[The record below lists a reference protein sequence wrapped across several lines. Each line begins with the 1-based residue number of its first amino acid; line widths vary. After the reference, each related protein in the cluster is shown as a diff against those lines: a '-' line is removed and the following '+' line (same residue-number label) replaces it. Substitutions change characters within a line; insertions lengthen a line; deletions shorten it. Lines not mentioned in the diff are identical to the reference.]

1 MNKSETH
8 HKVKVR
14 CITTGEIFESAYE
27 AAKFYNIPSN
37 SGIVKCCKGIRTH
50 AGKLSDGTPLE
61 WEYAN
66 EELRNKF
73 KDIKESLSNKKV
85 RCINTGEIFASTSIA
100 AKKYNLTSNSIYE
113 CCSYKRRYS
122 GSLEDGTKLEWEY
135 ADEELRKKY
144 MENKEK
150 LNSKKKSKDKL
161 KIRCITTGEIFE
173 SAYEAAKFYN
183 IASNSGILK
192 CCKGIRIYAGKLS
205 DGTRLEWEY
214 ANEELREKYSDIKKE
229 LKSTCK
235 IKENVNYSKNPI
247 KRKEK
252 SNNTSNIKVISN
264 KKSNIKEKSK
274 PKRSNKRKYK
284 VDDSN
289 IVFAPHGIY
298 VKERFLHF
306 THIKKLRKISEE
318 QLINQNRKEKL
329 YYGSS
334 SY

>member
-14 CITTGEIFESAYE
+14 CINTGEVFESARE
-27 AAKFYNIPSN
+27 AGKKYGLPQNGS
-37 SGIVKCCKGIRTH
+37 VVRCCRGKRIS
-50 AGKLSDGTPLE
+50 AGKLPDGTPLE
-61 WEYAN
+61 WEYAD

-73 KDIKESLSNKKV
+73 KDNKESLSNKKV
-85 RCINTGEIFASTSIA
+85 RCVNTGEIFASTSIA

-122 GSLEDGTKLEWEY
+122 GSLEDGTRLEWEY

-150 LNSKKKSKDKL
+150 LNSKKSNPIVKL
-161 KIRCITTGEIFE
+161 KIKCITTGKEFE
-173 SAYEAAKFYN
+173 TAYEAAKFYN
-183 IASNSGILK
+183 IASNSGIVK
-192 CCKGIRIYAGKLS
+192 CCKGIRTYAGKLE

-214 ANEELREKYSDIKKE
+214 IDEELREKYSDIKKE
-229 LKSTCK
+229 LKSTCR
-235 IKENVNYSKNPI
+235 IRENVNYSKNTI
-247 KRKEK
+247 KRKAI
-252 SNNTSNIKVISN
+252 SNNKSNIKEEIN
-264 KKSNIKEKSK
+264 NKSNIKEKSK
-274 PKRSNKRKYK
+274 SKSSNKRKYK

-289 IVFAPHGIY
+289 IVFTKHGIY

-318 QLINQNRKEKL
+318 QLINQNRKE
-329 YYGSS
+329 SAQ
-334 SY
+334 